1 MEMINFH
8 ISHWHLQ
15 KMIQM
20 TRVNHINFRCP
31 ETREWLSSRNEVT
44 YLTAMKHAFVKA
56 HIPHIWYLLGKS
68 YFYTLFKKTVSL

>member
-8 ISHWHLQ
+8 ISHWHLH

-20 TRVNHINFRCP
+20 TRVNHINC
-31 ETREWLSSRNEVT
+31 TREWLSSSNEIT

-56 HIPHIWYLLGKS
+56 HIWYLLGKS
-68 YFYTLFKKTVSL
+68 YFYTLFKKRVSL